1 LAISTAGD
9 KVEANIGLAEDVQRV
24 HHSAIWGQV
33 LRSHIV
39 AMQDGIND
47 PIKARLI
54 ALGFVSETFVHY
66 VKLIDDRLTD
76 LYLVILIKH
85 SLPGRL

>member
-1 LAISTAGD
+1 MKSKPSVVDLTVSLTVAKQSGLAISTAGD

-47 PIKARLI
+47 PIRARVNRP
-54 ALGFVSETFVHY
+54 GFCF
-66 VKLIDDRLTD
+66 
-76 LYLVILIKH
+76 
-85 SLPGRL
+85 